1 MHVITLYPPAFPVS
15 LQLSPSAEIQNKND
29 SFCERGGKFKE
40 WTTWLC
46 CGKLREKHLAMK

>member
-1 MHVITLYPPAFPVS
+1 MSSPCILPPF
-15 LQLSPSAEIQNKND
+15 LFLSSFHHQQKY

-46 CGKLREKHLAMK
+46 CGKLQEKHLAMK